1 MQLFFFFNI
10 LEENSRREAAMKE
23 KKTRTEITLILYSLS
38 GMILGFVIFLLTS
51 NFIFLIV
58 FSTIGLTLG
67 IASSD
72 SKSDL
77 ISDENRE

>member
-1 MQLFFFFNI
+1 
-10 LEENSRREAAMKE
+10 MKE